1 MQTSMKANYLLTL
14 AAGLLMAGCAQNEL
28 TLESPDAN
36 PPVGFDVYT
45 GVQTRGPETKNENV
59 QTAGFGIFAYY
70 TGQATWASSGTPN
83 YMFNQKATYSAT
95 PNPGAW
101 SYTPVKYWPSKSG
114 DKVTFFA
121 YAPYN
126 SSAATNPANF
136 GIATCAKTNVGNPYL
151 DFTIQN
157 DPSKSVDLVTAEAK
171 DQQKQSSAVGFT
183 FNHVLSRAKFSAKT
197 SETLASGSHVFI
209 KSVKILGSSSHPDSK
224 FYSKARYTFS
234 ANTWDYTT
242 TGGAAATAVIQTADY
257 DLQKILKLTTP
268 SAGGYN
274 TSSVDITITTAVSIF
289 KDNEYF
295 FFIPVAN
302 ATGTAADDIKVKIEY
317 DVVTVDAALNSGH
330 TVTSNT
336 NIVSLPTGTLKKGT
350 AYNFIFTVDM
360 NQIKVTAT
368 TVSGWGNDTS
378 STVTPN
384 I

>member
-45 GVQTRGPETKNENV
+45 GVQTRGPETLIGAV
-59 QTAGFGIFAYY
+59 QSAGFGIFGYY
-70 TGQATWASSGTPN
+70 TGQAGWASSGTPN
-83 YMFNQKATYSAT
+83 FMFNQKATYAA
-95 PNPGAW
+95 NAW

-126 SSAATNPANF
+126 SITTTSPVNF
-136 GIATCAKTNVGNPYL
+136 GIVTCANTYSGNPYL
-151 DFTIQN
+151 DFTIQT

-171 DQQKQSSAVGFT
+171 DQVKQASAVGFT

-209 KSVKILGSSSHPDSK
+209 KSVKILGSSRNPGSK

-302 ATGTAADDIKVKIEY
+302 ATGTAADDIKVEIEY
-317 DVVTVDAALNSGH
+317 DVVTVDSAVNGGH

-368 TVSGWGNDTS
+368 TVSGWGNENS
-378 STVTPN
+378 STVTPD

>member
-36 PPVGFDVYT
+36 PPVSFDVYT
-45 GVQTRGPETKNENV
+45 GVQTRGPETLIGNV
-59 QTAGFGIFAYY
+59 QSAGFGIFAYY
-70 TGQATWASSGTPN
+70 TGQAAWASTGTPN
-83 YMFNQKATYSAT
+83 YMYNQKATYAAS
-95 PNPGAW
+95 AW
-101 SYTPVKYWPSKSG
+101 SYAPVKYWPNKSG

-126 SSAATNPANF
+126 SINTTNPVNF
-136 GIATCAKTNVGNPYL
+136 GIATCANTNSGNPYL
-151 DFTIQN
+151 DFTIQT

-171 DQQKQSSAVGFT
+171 DQVKQASAVGFT

-197 SETLASGSHVFI
+197 SENLSSGSHVFI
-209 KSVKILGSSSHPDSK
+209 KSVKILGSTRNSGSK

-242 TGGAAATAVIQTADY
+242 TGGAAATAALQTDDY
-257 DLQKILKLTTP
+257 DLKKILNFSTP
-268 SAGGYN
+268 SNAGGYN
-274 TSSVDITITTAVSIF
+274 TSSVDITSTTAVSLF
-289 KDNEYF
+289 KSTDYF

-302 ATGTAADDIKVKIEY
+302 ATGTAADNVKVEIEY
-317 DVVTVDAALNSGH
+317 DVVTVDNAVNGGH
-330 TVTSNT
+330 TVTSNS
-336 NIVSLPTGTLKKGT
+336 NIVSLPSGTLKKGT
-350 AYNFIFTVDM
+350 AYNFIFEVDM

-368 TVSGWGNDTS
+368 TVNGWGNETS
-378 STVTPN
+378 STVTPD

>member
-36 PPVGFDVYT
+36 PPVSFDVYT
-45 GVQTRGPETKNENV
+45 GVQTRGPETKIDNV
-59 QTAGFGIFAYY
+59 QSAGFGIFVYY
-70 TGQATWASSGTPN
+70 TGQSRWASTGTPN
-83 YMFNQKATYSAT
+83 YMYNQKATYAASV
-95 PNPGAW
+95 W
-101 SYTPVKYWPSKSG
+101 SYTPVKYWPNKSG

-126 SSAATNPANF
+126 SMPTTNPVNF
-136 GIATCAKTNVGNPYL
+136 GIVTCANTYSGNPYL

-171 DQQKQSSAVGFT
+171 DQVKQASAVGFT

-197 SETLASGSHVFI
+197 SENLNSGSHVFI
-209 KSVKILGSSSHPDSK
+209 KSVKILGSTRNAGSK

-242 TGGAAATAVIQTADY
+242 TGGATAPAIIQTADY
-257 DLQKILKLTTP
+257 DLKNILNLTTP
-268 SAGGYN
+268 SNAGGYN
-274 TSSVDITITTAVSIF
+274 SSSVDITSTTAVSLTEST
-289 KDNEYF
+289 DYF

-302 ATGTAADDIKVKIEY
+302 ATGTAADDIKVEIEY
-317 DVVTVDAALNSGH
+317 DVVTVDSAVNGGH
-330 TVTSNT
+330 TVTSNS
-336 NIVSLPTGTLKKGT
+336 NIVSLPSGTLKKGT
-350 AYNFIFTVDM
+350 AYNFIFEVDM

-368 TVSGWGNDTS
+368 TVNGWGNENS
-378 STVTPN
+378 STVTPD